1 MNLKT
6 YIYDNRA
13 KKALYADE
21 QIKQYKIKDG
31 FIYTGEFI
39 ENGFVNK
46 LKIVDM
52 KSSRLVLIY
61 DMPDYAYDKIEL
73 IYSKTTNMDSLPF
86 CKFRID
92 KPTKIENN
100 KLGYQADL
108 DLIQDKFIENIKKYF
123 QKI

>member
-1 MNLKT
+1 M
-6 YIYDNRA
+6 D
-13 KKALYADE
+13 
-21 QIKQYKIKDG
+21 
-31 FIYTGEFI
+31 IYTGEFI
-39 ENGFVNK
+39 ENEFVNK
-46 LKIVDM
+46 LKVVDM